1 MHLLT
6 NAAMTE
12 LPAPFATHRI
22 PGHGGVPL
30 AVAEYGNPSGPPILF
45 VHGWSQSHL
54 SFARQYTAPELAGF
68 RMVGFDLRGHGASG
82 KPLED
87 AAYAG
92 AEPWGEDIAAVI
104 AALSLSRPLLL
115 GWSMGGKALC
125 DYLSLHGDTA
135 LSATAMIGT
144 GPTSGQY
151 IPPQA
156 RELRMADSAVLA
168 KGMLSD
174 VLTENLAATAAFLR
188 ACFHR
193 QPSEAD
199 FATMLGFNM
208 MCPPEIRGKTRQRHA
223 DYRPAARATVNPCLV
238 VWGAHE
244 RVMPKPIF
252 DECAA
257 EFAHAEPH
265 VFEGSGHAPFWEE
278 PERFNALL
286 AEFAA
291 RTAGRA

>member
-1 MHLLT
+1 
-6 NAAMTE
+6 MTD

-22 PGHGGVPL
+22 AGHGGTEL
-30 AVAEYGNPSGPPILF
+30 AVAEYGAPDGPPILF

-54 SFARQYTAPELAGF
+54 SFARQFAAPELARF

-82 KPLED
+82 KPVDE

-92 AEPWGEDIAAVI
+92 SEPWGGDIAAII
-104 AALSLSRPLLL
+104 AALGLRRPLLL

-125 DYLSLHGDTA
+125 DYLALHGDGA
-135 LSATAMIGT
+135 LRATAMIGT
-144 GPTSGQY
+144 GPTSGRF

-156 RELRMADSAVLA
+156 RELRMADPDVIAR
-168 KGMLSD
+168 GMLSP
-174 VLTENLAATAAFLR
+174 VLRENLAATTAFLR

-193 QPSEAD
+193 QPAPEA

-208 MCPPEIRGKTRQRHA
+208 MCPPEIRGQTRQRDA
-223 DYRPAARATVNPCLV
+223 DYRPAARATQTPCLV

-252 DECAA
+252 EECAA
-257 EFAHAEPH
+257 EFAHAEAH
-265 VFEGSGHAPFWEE
+265 VFESSGHAPFWEE
-278 PERFNALL
+278 PARFNALL
-286 AEFAA
+286 AEFA
-291 RTAGRA
+291 GRDQG